1 MRVIT
6 LTTDFGTRDYYVGT
20 MKGVIYRIAP
30 EVQVV
35 DLTHEIEKHDIAE
48 AAIVVRSSRSF
59 FPPDTVHVAV
69 VDPGVGSV
77 RRPVLVRAAD
87 QYYVGPDNGI
97 FSFVLGDGVEAWEI
111 TNPEFRLDVVSDTF
125 HGRDIFAPAAAH
137 LVAGVEPDAF
147 GPRIDDLTRITTRPP
162 AVFSDRIQGEVIHVD
177 SFGNLITNV
186 SRDLLDDTVGE
197 RPVTIEV
204 SGRTIDGVSRTYSE
218 EPRATLMA
226 VFGSTDL
233 LELAVRDGSA
243 HRKLGVGRGDPV
255 RLMIG
260 H

>member
-20 MKGVIYRIAP
+20 MKGVIFRIAP
-30 EVQVV
+30 LVHVV

-59 FPPDTVHVAV
+59 FPPGTVHVAV
-69 VDPGVGSV
+69 VDPGVGGS
-77 RRPVLVRAAD
+77 RRPVLVRSAD
-87 QYYVGPDNGI
+87 QFYVGPDNGI
-97 FSFVLGDGVEAWEI
+97 FSFVLDANSEAWEI
-111 TNPEFRLDVVSDTF
+111 ASPEYRLDVVSDTF

-137 LVAGVEPDAF
+137 LVAGVSPDDF
-147 GPRIDDLTRITTRPP
+147 GPRVDDLARITTRPP
-162 AVFSDRIQGEVIHVD
+162 SVFPDRIQGEVIHVD

-186 SRDLLDDTVGE
+186 SRDLLDGVVGE
-197 RPVTIEV
+197 GTVTIEV
-204 SGRTIDGVSRTYSE
+204 SGRIIDGVSRTYSE
-218 EPRATLMA
+218 APRASLMA

-255 RLMIG
+255 RLTIG
-260 H
+260 R

>member
-30 EVQVV
+30 DVHVV

-59 FPPDTVHVAV
+59 FPPGTVHVAV

-77 RRPVLVRAAD
+77 RRPVLVKAGD

-97 FSFVLGDGVEAWEI
+97 FSFVLGDETEAWEI
-111 TNPEFRLDVVSDTF
+111 SNPEYRLDVVSDTF

-137 LVAGVEPDAF
+137 LVAGVDPDAF
-147 GPRIDDLTRITTRPP
+147 GPRIDDLSRITTRPP
-162 AVFSDRIQGEVIHVD
+162 AVLADRIQGEVIHVD

-186 SRDLLDDTVGE
+186 SRDLLQGVVGD
-197 RPVTIEV
+197 RPVTIEI
-204 SGRTIDGVSRTYSE
+204 SGRTIEGVSRTYSE
-218 EPRATLMA
+218 APRASLMA

-255 RLMIG
+255 RLTIG
-260 H
+260 S